1 MMVICFVLENSFDED
16 NDLSVDSDLFDE
28 FSYSH
33 WYDESHDLQINPPK
47 QYEKRIRKRR
57 LNANPRFLPS
67 IRILRRDIRRKY
79 GEMLTNVLNNCDTA
93 LHRCFLQEFAVPHVT
108 DYYQDFPSELLTNCQ
123 YPRKVQGIE
132 DMVEVFRRQCL
143 STPDIIFR
151 LSDVKVC
158 QRLNTPGSRI
168 VASILVK
175 GTMLYNIISDSSLGT
190 VDNTQFLEE
199 SRSIVAI
206 ENPLSKTALLKT
218 LDNPIE
224 LSLKVMLTVYLDE
237 QNRFVSTIIDATWL

>member
-1 MMVICFVLENSFDED
+1 MLLHETVFENCFDDD

-28 FSYSH
+28 FSYSC
-33 WYDESHDLQINPPK
+33 WYDDSHDLQPNPPK
-47 QYEKRIRKRR
+47 QQEKRIRRRR
-57 LNANPRFLPS
+57 LNANPRFLPA

-79 GEMLTNVLNNCDTA
+79 GEMLTNVLNNCDAA

-108 DYYQDFPSELLTNCQ
+108 DYYQDFPSELLRHCQ
-123 YPRKVQGIE
+123 SPRKVQGIE
-132 DMVEVFRRQCL
+132 DQVEVFRRQCL

-158 QRLNTPGSRI
+158 QRLNTPGSRL

-175 GTMLYNIISDSSLGT
+175 GTVLYNIISDNCLTT
-190 VDNTQFLEE
+190 VGNTQFLEE
-199 SRSIVAI
+199 NQSIVTV
-206 ENPLSKTALLKT
+206 ENPLTRTALLKT
-218 LDNPIE
+218 LENPID
-224 LSLKVMLTVYLDE
+224 LSLKVILTVYLDE